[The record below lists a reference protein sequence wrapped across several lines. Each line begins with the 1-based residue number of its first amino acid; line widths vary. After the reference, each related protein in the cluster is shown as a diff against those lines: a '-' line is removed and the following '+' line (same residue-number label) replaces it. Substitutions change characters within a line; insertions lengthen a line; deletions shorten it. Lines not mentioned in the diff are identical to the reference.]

1 MIHAGMPA
9 PRTVTLVDHEPSA
22 LEALVQAAR
31 SWRYQCQAA
40 RSAEEA
46 LALLEQ
52 RLTPSVVTDLKMPG
66 RGGVWLVREIQRRWP
81 EVSIIVLTGGQDAE
95 AVRECLSAGAHH
107 FFLKPIQLDEFRH
120 VLEATARAFQQQ
132 QAREEQRLRLEQALR
147 QRSRQVRRTFSSGVH
162 SLVRTLEA
170 RDPYTCGHS
179 LRVRDYALKLAEVL
193 GWDRRQKRRVS
204 LVARLHD
211 IGKVALPESVL
222 NKPDVLSDEEQFLVR
237 EHPILGERILT
248 PILRSRAVLAGIR
261 GHHERFDGRGYPDGL
276 AGEGIP
282 LLARAVAVADCFD
295 ALTSA
300 RSYRAPIAKREALE
314 YLRAGAGTQFD
325 PAFVLPFVD
334 RFEGWQHQD

>member
-1 MIHAGMPA
+1 MSQAGVPA
-9 PRTVTLVDHEPSA
+9 PRTVTLVDNDPSA
-22 LEALVQAAR
+22 LEALVQAAS

-46 LALLEQ
+46 LELLQ
-52 RLTPSVVTDLKMPG
+52 RRLTPSVVTALKMPG
-66 RGGVWLVREIQRRWP
+66 RGGVWLVHEIQRRWP
-81 EVSIIVLTGGQDAE
+81 DVSIIVLTSGQDGD
-95 AVRECLSAGAHH
+95 AVRACLSAGAHH

-120 VLEATARAFQQQ
+120 VLEATSRVFQQQ
-132 QAREEQRLRLEQALR
+132 RAREEDRQRLEQALR
-147 QRSRQVRRTFSSGVH
+147 QRSRLVRRTFSSGVH

-170 RDPYTCGHS
+170 RDPCTCGHS
-179 LRVRDYALKLAEVL
+179 LRVRDYVLNLADFL
-193 GWDRRQKRRVS
+193 GWDRRQQRRLS

-237 EHPILGERILT
+237 EHPVLGERILT

-261 GHHERFDGRGYPDGL
+261 GHHERFDGSGYPDGL
-276 AGEGIP
+276 AGERIP
-282 LLARAVAVADCFD
+282 VLARAVAVADCFD

-300 RSYRAPIAKREALE
+300 RSYRAAIARREALE

-325 PAFVLPFVD
+325 PAFVLPFVE
-334 RFEGWQHQD
+334 RFSSPKD